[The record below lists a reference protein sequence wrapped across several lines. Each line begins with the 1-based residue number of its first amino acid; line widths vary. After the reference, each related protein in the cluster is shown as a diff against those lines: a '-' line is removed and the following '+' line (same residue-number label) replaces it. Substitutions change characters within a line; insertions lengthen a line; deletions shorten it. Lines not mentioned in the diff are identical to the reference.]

1 MAITLHV
8 VDDEPGIR
16 QGLERL
22 LRASGFEVATY
33 ASAEEFL
40 VCADEEGCMVLDL
53 EMPGMSG
60 LELQKELLARGAR
73 WQIVFLSGRYDVV
86 ARARQPA
93 LNAGAVAVLEKPVTA
108 DVLLDAIELAIER
121 LGLAPPSREASTGD

>member
-1 MAITLHV
+1 VNVTIHV

-22 LRASGFEVATY
+22 LKASGFEVETF

-40 VCADEEGCMVLDL
+40 ARADVAGCMILDL

-60 LELQKELLARGAR
+60 LELQMELLERGCR

-93 LNAGAVAVLEKPVTA
+93 MRAGAVAVLEKPVTA
-108 DVLLDAIELAIER
+108 EVLLDALSVAVGR
-121 LGLAPPSREASTGD
+121 LGRAPPSREASAGG

>member
-1 MAITLHV
+1 VAITLHV

-60 LELQKELLARGAR
+60 LELQKELLERGAR

>member
-1 MAITLHV
+1 VAITLHV